1 MKKIFIYIIIVLVLA
16 SCDSTCIMSGKVV
29 SDVDG
34 EVITN
39 AQIVTSEDITIYSD
53 STGSFKLNLF
63 GPGLRS
69 DKLEVLVS
77 KDGYETKYF
86 DLSKCEDINNITLK
100 LKPYNT
106 PFITKYPSSFVLS
119 AYYVNLIIV
128 NLLACFTLCFIFFK
142 KVKYRWLWIALI
154 LLANLTLKVNYINGD
169 IDVDFVHFPFYLK
182 NYLFYPFTIKVPI
195 LFSTIAFWS
204 IYFMNRNRIVKK

>member
-1 MKKIFIYIIIVLVLA
+1 MKKIFIYITIILA
-16 SCDSTCIMSGKVV
+16 LTSCDHTFIMTGKVI

-34 EVITN
+34 EIITN
-39 AQIVTSEDITIYSD
+39 AQIVTSEGITIYSD

-63 GPGLRS
+63 GPGPRS

-86 DLSKCEDINNITLK
+86 DLSKYEDINNITLI
-100 LKPYNT
+100 LKPYKA
-106 PFITKYPSSFVLS
+106 PFVTKYPSSFVVS

-128 NLLACFTLCFIFFK
+128 NLLACFTLFFIFFK
-142 KVKYRWLWIALI
+142 KVKYRCLWIALI

-182 NYLFYPFTIKVPI
+182 HYLFYPFTIKVPI

-204 IYFMNRNRIVKK
+204 IYFMNRNRIVKN